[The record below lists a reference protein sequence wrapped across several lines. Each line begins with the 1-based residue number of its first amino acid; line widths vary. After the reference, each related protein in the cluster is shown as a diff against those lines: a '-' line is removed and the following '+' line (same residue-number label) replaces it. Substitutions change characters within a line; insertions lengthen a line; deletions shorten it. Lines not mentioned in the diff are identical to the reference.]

1 MAVNIDVKFEGKL
14 IRAFKNEINIIC
26 QIFTRARVEVQKLG
40 LLLGSFIPSRKCM
53 SLKFTGDLCVMTKMN
68 DAKF

>member
-1 MAVNIDVKFEGKL
+1 MAVNIDAKFEGKL

-26 QIFTRARVEVQKLG
+26 QIFTGARVEVQKFG
-40 LLLGSFIPSRKCM
+40 LLLGSFIQSRKCM